1 MAIFHFS
8 VKVISRATGRSAV
21 AAAAYRS
28 AEAIHDERLDR
39 THDFTNKAGVVH
51 SEILLPE
58 GAPERLA
65 DRAVLWN
72 EVEATEKRKDAQL
85 AREVEFAIPREMTK
99 ADGIALARDF
109 VAREFVARGM
119 VADLNVHWDI
129 GKDGEAKPHA
139 HVMLAMRE
147 VGEEGFGA
155 KVRDWNRTAL
165 VEQWRERWADHVN
178 ARLAELDIDA
188 RIDHRSLEG
197 QGIDLE
203 PQDKIGPAASRRLE
217 RGEPS
222 ERAEDHR
229 AVAARNGARIIAD
242 PSIALDAITHY
253 QATFTRRD
261 LAMFVHR
268 HSDGQAQYDA
278 AMRAARASPDLIA
291 LGKDGR
297 NEERFTS
304 RTMLDTERQLE
315 ATADRLAAH
324 RGDAVPT
331 DILKAQEQAATR
343 RGLTLGTEQQA
354 ALHHVT
360 QGHGVSMVIGY
371 AGTGKSAMLGVARDA
386 WQAESRN
393 VWGMALSGIAAEK
406 LEEGSRIP
414 SRTIA
419 SMEHAWSRG
428 RDLPGPGDVLVMD
441 EAGLVGTRQMARVL
455 SMVEKA
461 GAQIVLVGD
470 AEQLQAIEAGAVFR
484 SLVERHGAVEISA
497 VRRQAQDWQRQAT
510 RWLATGRAA
519 KAISAYAEQAMVHD
533 AVTREDA
540 RAALIAGWQRDALS
554 APDKT
559 RIILTHTNAE
569 VRALNEAARGAVR
582 EAGGLGED
590 VLVKATRGERAFA
603 SGDRI
608 MFLRN
613 ERSLE
618 VKNGTLG
625 QVAEASPR
633 RMVARLDDG
642 REVTFDLKD
651 YADIDHGYAATIHKA
666 QGMTVD
672 KAHVLATQ
680 GLDRHATYV
689 ALSRHRESVQLHYG
703 RDDFADRGKLIRI
716 LSRERAKDMA
726 SDYLPAT
733 EPDAMRSPSTAFRR
747 AFAER
752 REIWLPEKI
761 AQKLAERARGVF
773 AGLRFPPSETRDTA
787 ARQPLFD
794 RHKARSEER
803 LAVER
808 FARAWADIERMQ
820 GQGFAP
826 LPHQQ
831 EALERSGKALD
842 AVRVGGASDLTAAF
856 QREPELARKTSEAG
870 GNEAMRAMVREAQV
884 RTDPF
889 LRSERFVE
897 GWQQLQRDRAELVR
911 DGDLRAA
918 RKAEARMADMAR
930 GLDSDRTVAA
940 ILLGGGHIDM
950 KEVRGFARG
959 DAQAQNHAPEHQA
972 LDRGRGFDR

>member
-21 AAAAYRS
+21 AAAAYRA

-39 THDFTNKAGVVH
+39 THNFTNKAGVVH
-51 SEILLPE
+51 SEILLPQ

-65 DRAVLWN
+65 ERGVLWN

-85 AREVEFAIPREMTK
+85 AREVEFAIPREMGK

-109 VAREFVARGM
+109 VAREFVAHGM

-147 VGEEGFGA
+147 VGPDGFGV
-155 KVRDWNRTAL
+155 KVREWNRTSL
-165 VEQWRERWADHVN
+165 VEQWREAWANHVN
-178 ARLAELDIDA
+178 ARLAALDIDA
-188 RIDHRSLEG
+188 RIDHRSLEA

-222 ERAEDHR
+222 ERADDHR
-229 AVAARNGARIIAD
+229 AVAARNGARIIAE

-261 LAMFVHR
+261 LAKFVHR
-268 HSDGQAQYDA
+268 HSDGQAQYEDA
-278 AMRAARASPDLIA
+278 IRAVRASPDLIA

-297 NEERFTS
+297 GEERFTS
-304 RTMLDTERQLE
+304 RDMLDTERRLE
-315 ATADRLAAH
+315 GSADRLAAH
-324 RGDAVPT
+324 HGETVPAAV
-331 DILKAQEQAATR
+331 LKDHEEAAFR
-343 RGLTLGTEQQA
+343 SGLTLGTEQQT
-354 ALHHVT
+354 ALQHIT
-360 QGHGVSMVIGY
+360 QGRGLSMVIGY
-371 AGTGKSAMLGVARDA
+371 AGTGKSAMLGVAHDTWTA
-386 WQAESRN
+386 SGRN

-419 SMEHAWSRG
+419 SMELAWSKG
-428 RDLPGPGDVLVMD
+428 RDLPSPGDVLVMD
-441 EAGLVGTRQMARVL
+441 EAGMVGTRQMARVL
-455 SMVEKA
+455 AVAEQNQ
-461 GAQIVLVGD
+461 AQVVLVGD

-497 VRRQAQDWQRQAT
+497 VRRQEQAWQRQAT
-510 RWLATGRAA
+510 RWLATGRTGE
-519 KAISAYAEQAMVHD
+519 AIAVYADNAMVHD
-533 AVTREDA
+533 TGTREEA
-540 RAALIAGWQRDALS
+540 RAALIAGWQQDRRAVPEKS
-554 APDKT
+554 

-569 VRALNEAARGAVR
+569 VRLLNEAARSAVR
-582 EAGGLGED
+582 EAGGLGAEA
-590 VLVKATRGERAFA
+590 VVRATRGERNFA
-603 SGDRI
+603 PGDRI

-625 QVAEASPR
+625 QVREVSPQ
-633 RMVARLDDG
+633 RMAVRLDDG
-642 REVTFDLKD
+642 RTVAFDLKH

-672 KAHVLATQ
+672 RTHVLATR

-703 RDDFADRGKLIRI
+703 RDDFADQGKLIRI

-726 SDYLPAT
+726 SDHMPVTAPDPA
-733 EPDAMRSPSTAFRR
+733 RG
-747 AFAER
+747 FAER
-752 REIWLPEKI
+752 REIWLPERIARKI
-761 AQKLAERARGVF
+761 AEQARGVF
-773 AGLRFPPSETRDTA
+773 AGLRFPTA
-787 ARQPLFD
+787 ARPDQARPQPVSERARD
-794 RHKARSEER
+794 RSEER
-803 LAVER
+803 IAV
-808 FARAWADIERMQ
+808 ARYAHAWVDIERMQ
-820 GQGFAP
+820 AQGFAP

-831 EALERSGKALD
+831 EAMARSARALD
-842 AVRVGGASDLTAAF
+842 AAREKGASDLASAF
-856 QREPELARKTSEAG
+856 QREPELARKTAADG
-870 GNEAMRAMVREAQV
+870 GNEAMRAMDREAQV
-884 RTDPF
+884 RADPF

-911 DGDLRAA
+911 DGDLRGA
-918 RKAEARMADMAR
+918 RKTEAKMTDMAR
-930 GLDSDRTVAA
+930 GLDRDRTVAA
-940 ILLGGGHIDM
+940 ILLGGGQIDM
-950 KEVRGFARG
+950 KEVRELARG
-959 DAQAQNHAPEHQA
+959 ESQTKGSAQEQDRA
-972 LDRGRGFDR
+972 DRGRGFDR